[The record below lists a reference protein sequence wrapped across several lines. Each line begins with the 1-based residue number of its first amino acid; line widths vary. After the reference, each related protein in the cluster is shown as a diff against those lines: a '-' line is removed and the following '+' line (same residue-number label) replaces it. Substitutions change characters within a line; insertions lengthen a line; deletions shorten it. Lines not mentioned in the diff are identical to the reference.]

1 MKLTAEQIEAFAK
14 QMAALASIFAPGS
27 AVAIAALVAAGT
39 ELNSMIASIKKN
51 DPDMWAKVSQETNDT
66 VAAYLAGLPSE

>member
-27 AVAIAALVAAGT
+27 ATAISALIAAGT
-39 ELNSMIASIKKN
+39 ELNAMIKSIKEN
-51 DPDMWAKVSQETNDT
+51 DPEMWAKVVAETNTT
-66 VAAYLAGLPSE
+66 VDAYLAGLNSE

>member
-1 MKLTAEQIEAFAK
+1 MKLTAEQIDAFAK

-27 AVAIAALVAAGT
+27 ATAISALIAAGS
-39 ELNSMIASIKKN
+39 ELNSMIASIRQN

-66 VAAYLAGLPSE
+66 VDAYLAGLPSQ

>member
-27 AVAIAALVAAGT
+27 AMAVSALIAAGV

-51 DPDMWAKVSQETNDT
+51 DPEMWAKVSKETNDT
-66 VAAYLAGLPSE
+66 VAAYLAGLPQE